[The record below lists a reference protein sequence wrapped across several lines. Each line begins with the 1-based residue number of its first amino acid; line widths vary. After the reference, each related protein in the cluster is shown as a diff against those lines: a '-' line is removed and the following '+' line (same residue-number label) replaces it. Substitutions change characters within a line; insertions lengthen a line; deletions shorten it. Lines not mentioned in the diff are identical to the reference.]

1 MADSKINEEVHV
13 ANALLL
19 KIGVFIVI
27 PGSYQISEPG
37 IAPGSNTVLDAMPN
51 TRLKPY
57 VDRENFYVGVITG
70 CSRNS
75 RHGN

>member
-19 KIGVFIVI
+19 KIGFFIVI

-37 IAPGSNTVLDAMPN
+37 ITPGSNTVLDAMPN

-57 VDRENFYVGVITG
+57 VDRENFYVGVIVG

-75 RHGN
+75 LRNN